1 MIIHFQSFSW
11 LHRNRRWIR
20 ILLGVVAS
28 PQHVAEQ
35 GGLVKKVS
43 KYKVM
48 NHYVFGFNRMLYL
61 TVSNV
66 EPLPIT
72 FF

>member
-1 MIIHFQSFSW
+1 M
-11 LHRNRRWIR
+11 
-20 ILLGVVAS
+20 GVVAS

-48 NHYVFGFNRMLYL
+48 KYYVFGFYRMLYL
-61 TVSNV
+61 AVSNV
-66 EPLPIT
+66 EPLTIT